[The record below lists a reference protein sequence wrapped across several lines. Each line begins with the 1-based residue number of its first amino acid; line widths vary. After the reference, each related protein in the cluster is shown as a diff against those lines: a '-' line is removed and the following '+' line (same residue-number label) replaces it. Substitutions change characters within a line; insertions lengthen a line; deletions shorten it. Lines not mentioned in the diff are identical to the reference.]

1 MPISRSMQSDHD
13 LSFDED
19 SASAS
24 SIDIGT
30 GLGNRPLGGGTG
42 AARSRGGGEF
52 GGEIG
57 GDSYSFSVPTGTE
70 SYLRANDIM
79 GSRGT
84 SAKTGSGAA
93 KAVTKWAAKS
103 VVRKPAI
110 DDLDDPSNR
119 PGTKTGGTKKE
130 ADFNAFLENDSG
142 SASSIDLG
150 KGGTSSA
157 ARPKAGKASP
167 QASSKSGAKAVTK
180 AVTKSAAKS
189 IVRKTAIDADL
200 DDRYRQMGMKTT
212 GGPATAKKESDFNAF
227 LEESDSEEDK
237 PPKAAPKKVP
247 KGQTADSASAS
258 ASPEASPRSGAVLS
272 RSPAKISNFAKKTK
286 SPGDASPSSSQVSRS
301 ASRSAPAS
309 PRSASP
315 SRSPSRSRHSPSPS
329 QSARSRSNT
338 PRSARSASASRSAR
352 SRSDRSASGLSA
364 GSVRSPPAGISSFG
378 KIRQMSDLVIP
389 QVAKAASTP
398 GVAPAKASPP
408 FATQRSKSQSG
419 DNYTEDFTADSA
431 SVPARRPSMSYED
444 DFEAS
449 SVDTPKPATKAAT
462 TSAAKRPS
470 PEAARSRS
478 ASRSALRSAR
488 SRSDRSASGLSAGS
502 VRSPPAGISSFGKIR
517 QMSDLVIPQVAKAA
531 STPGVA
537 QVKARAEA
545 SSVDTPKPTPKAAA
559 TSPAKA
565 AVAAAAAASAAKPGF
580 TSVASVAMGSAVP
593 KLALDPLKTSQPV
606 AVAPVAM
613 AQAAEPS
620 RNAWIEERPKP
631 ATRDANVQVSIP
643 VDVGVQCDLLSDP
656 MRAGWQQQMPWPHFP
671 PQAEFKGPTSQPS
684 MQAAGPWWPPC
695 AYPWPWPPFPGAM
708 GPMGSMGSMGS
719 MGPAPAEAGS
729 STGRGQLGPAL
740 WALRMVD
747 DSFRDQI
754 DLLRQAAARHR
765 SLLEKSRVAASAEA
779 RQARSPAA
787 PS

>member
-398 GVAPAKASPP
+398 GVA
-408 FATQRSKSQSG
+408 
-419 DNYTEDFTADSA
+419 
-431 SVPARRPSMSYED
+431 
-444 DFEAS
+444 
-449 SVDTPKPATKAAT
+449 
-462 TSAAKRPS
+462 
-470 PEAARSRS
+470 
-478 ASRSALRSAR
+478 
-488 SRSDRSASGLSAGS
+488 
-502 VRSPPAGISSFGKIR
+502 
-517 QMSDLVIPQVAKAA
+517 
-531 STPGVA
+531 